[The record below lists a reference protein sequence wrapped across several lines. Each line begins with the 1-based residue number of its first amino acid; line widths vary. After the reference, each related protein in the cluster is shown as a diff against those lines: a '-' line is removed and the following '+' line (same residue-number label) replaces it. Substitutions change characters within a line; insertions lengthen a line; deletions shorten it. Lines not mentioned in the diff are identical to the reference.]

1 MIGRERLLVYCDQ
14 QRNRL
19 AWKVPNVL
27 QQIAHRGGTTVAS
40 VYLLP
45 PMVWTT
51 ENLLGVLSVVAATM
65 LIVVL
70 YHALFVMVDLRKI
83 LRRIE
88 GITHE
93 LESVLL
99 KPLAMTDK
107 ILSWIMQQL
116 EEHSGGKKKHKK
128 TIEM

>member
-1 MIGRERLLVYCDQ
+1 
-14 QRNRL
+14 
-19 AWKVPNVL
+19 
-27 QQIAHRGGTTVAS
+27 
-40 VYLLP
+40 
-45 PMVWTT
+45 MVWTT
-51 ENLLGVLSVVAATM
+51 ETFLGVLSVVAVVM
-65 LIVVL
+65 LIIVL

-107 ILSWIMQQL
+107 ILSWIMEHL
-116 EEHSGGKKKHKK
+116 EEHAQGKKKHKK
-128 TIEM
+128 TIDV